1 MAAQTLRDVERS
13 HAFGP
18 DHMRVAVAA
27 SGLACQPPSATL
39 IGMQLGSLSSIASSG
54 LRVETRRL
62 EQSAQNVANVN
73 TDGYEAHRVE
83 SHSRSQGGVTAA
95 VYSRHGLPAQAA
107 GDAPSAST
115 TDLAEERVTQL
126 SSLRSFQANIAVLRT
141 ADAMLGELVDRKA

>member
-1 MAAQTLRDVERS
+1 
-13 HAFGP
+13 
-18 DHMRVAVAA
+18 
-27 SGLACQPPSATL
+27 
-39 IGMQLGSLSSIASSG
+39 MQLGSLASIASSG

-83 SHSRSQGGVTAA
+83 SHSRAQGGVTAA
-95 VYSRHGLPAQAA
+95 VYSRHGLPASAA
-107 GDAPSAST
+107 GEPAPVPSS

-141 ADAMLGELVDRKA
+141 ADAMLGELVDRTA